1 MSSLAKKNNSLD
13 VRSPREL
20 IDAYSADGPVTGLR
34 KGRNIP
40 CKTSGFT
47 GYVKDLFHAVS
58 QDLGK
63 RFRVYAVPRRIE
75 NDQVRLFSPAINS
88 QLPIPFLFAF
98 SAAASTAS
106 STISTPITFSETG
119 AMSCEIVPV
128 PQ

>member
-75 NDQVRLFSPAINS
+75 NDQVRLFFDLIEDLKYISGYKLAVTNSISFRILRGCLRSPRRS
-88 QLPIPFLFAF
+88 LFPKQA
-98 SAAASTAS
+98 
-106 STISTPITFSETG
+106 P
-119 AMSCEIVPV
+119 
-128 PQ
+128 